1 MLPANVPSRIEA
13 RFCRSPAAKAP
24 MGAVVLPFAQVP
36 RQAHEKEA
44 GGAGVTTQ
52 ASRVQKCTAKRSA
65 AKGGGVHRRWDLPV
79 SPIRSARGCTVF
91 IIVDFSSSYGLHLV
105 TGGRLRA
112 GVAVR
117 HGVFTPYTESSNC
130 LIVALD
136 SWRAVEGKCIPENR
150 ARVRPEFGIQHE
162 TKVDQV
168 VTTICRGVAQ
178 TPEARCAGELA
189 FGA

>member
-1 MLPANVPSRIEA
+1 MGCNPTVPVGR
-13 RFCRSPAAKAP
+13 RS
-24 MGAVVLPFAQVP
+24 
-36 RQAHEKEA
+36 
-44 GGAGVTTQ
+44 
-52 ASRVQKCTAKRSA
+52 
-65 AKGGGVHRRWDLPV
+65 AKGGPAQTSVRRTPGRRD
-79 SPIRSARGCTVF
+79 RSAGRLFRNGGFGQPPQGRRVRLCSLQMFLLTSRR
-91 IIVDFSSSYGLHLV
+91 DLHLV

-117 HGVFTPYTESSNC
+117 HGVFTPYTESNKC

-136 SWRAVEGKCIPENR
+136 SWRAIEGKCIPENR